1 MKKTFKFMAM
11 ALAAV
16 VMAGVTVSC
25 DPIDKDDDQKEQT
38 GGDQTG
44 NENDDDQTTT
54 YTLDGKQWV
63 CPDPTTEGTMGY
75 FLDFGASLENTLV
88 DGNIYLT
95 GERYYGCAVAYN
107 EGEYVITPTNATSG
121 TFSYLYYGM
130 EYKYEYFDLTGTS
143 VKIKGELFMGDDS
156 EYYEFT
162 VAEQTITL
170 ANIM

>member
-25 DPIDKDDDQKEQT
+25 DPMDKDDDQQNEQT

-44 NENDDDQTTT
+44 DENDDQTTT

-63 CPDPTTEGTMGY
+63 CPDPTSGGNMAFFY
-75 FLDFGASLENTLV
+75 DFGASIENTLFE
-88 DGNIYLT
+88 GNIYLT
-95 GERYYGCAVAYN
+95 PGDYYYTSPSAIDN
-107 EGEYVITPTNATSG
+107 GEYVITPTNATSG
-121 TFSYLYYGM
+121 TFSYMYY
-130 EYKYEYFDLTGTS
+130 EVAYEYEYFDLTETS
-143 VKIKGELFMGDDS
+143 VKIKGIKFGVDDEH

-162 VAEQTITL
+162 VAEQTIT
-170 ANIM
+170 IDE